1 MTLKDKV
8 AVVTGGGT
16 GIGRG
21 ISETLAAAGAK
32 VIVNYAS
39 SKEDAEATAAAICAA
54 GGEAVAVR
62 ADVTVESEAKKL
74 LEGALERWGR
84 LDVLVNNA
92 GWSKRIPHHQL
103 DELTEEVWDRTMNT
117 NLRGAFYCMRQA
129 APILKK
135 NPGSTIINIVSI
147 APYSGGG
154 SSIVYAASKAG
165 LISMTK
171 SFAKVLAPE
180 VRVNAVAPGFV
191 RTRFAGWPQATFDEA
206 EKASLLKR
214 IAAPEDIGNAVL
226 FLAAGAPSI
235 TGEVINVDAGQ
246 TSVGRGI

>member
-21 ISETLAAAGAK
+21 ISETLASAGAK

-39 SKEDAEATAAAICAA
+39 SKDEAEATAAAIRAA
-54 GGEAVAVR
+54 GGEAVAVQ
-62 ADVTVESEAKKL
+62 ANVTVEAEAKGL
-74 LEGALERWGR
+74 LEGALARWGR

-92 GWSKRIPHHQL
+92 GWSKRVPHHQL
-103 DELTEEVWDRTMNT
+103 DDLTEEIWDKTLNT

-135 NPGSTIINIVSI
+135 NPGSAIVNIVSI
-147 APYSGGG
+147 APYAGGG

-171 SFAKVLAPE
+171 SFARILAPE

-191 RTRFAGWPQATFDEA
+191 RTRFAGWPQSAFDDA

-214 IAAPEDIGNAVL
+214 IASPEDIGNAVL
-226 FLAAGAPSI
+226 FLAAAAPSI
-235 TGEVINVDAGQ
+235 TGEVITVDAGQ
-246 TSVGRGI
+246 SSVGR